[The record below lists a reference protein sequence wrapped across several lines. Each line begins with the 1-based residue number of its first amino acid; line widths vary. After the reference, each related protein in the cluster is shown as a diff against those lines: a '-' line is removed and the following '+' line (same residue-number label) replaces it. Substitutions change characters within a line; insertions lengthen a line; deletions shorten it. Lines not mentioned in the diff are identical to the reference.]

1 MIRSSYFENSVS
13 RETLLKLTKY
23 HEFLIENN
31 QKMSLISKKSEEIA
45 VKRHYEDCAQL
56 IKYLDKTDKVILDI
70 GTGAGLPG
78 IILDIIKN
86 DYDFSFST
94 HLVEKSPKKSEF
106 LKKANSF
113 LDLDLKIHNC
123 DVGSMKKKDYTTL
136 ISRAFKP
143 MKNFLEIISKAQ
155 LMFTKIIMMKGE
167 NYLDEFDEAKKYFE
181 INCDIHDSITNPGS
195 KLFVI
200 KGVKKLND

>member
-1 MIRSSYFENSVS
+1 MIRSSYFEKSVS
-13 RETLLKLTKY
+13 RETLLKLNKY

-31 QKMSLISKKSEEIA
+31 KKMSLISKNTEKKA

-56 IKYLDKTDKVILDI
+56 IKYIDKTDKTILDV

-78 IILDIIKN
+78 IILEIIKN
-86 DYDFSFST
+86 DHDMSFST
-94 HLVEKSPKKSEF
+94 HLVEKSPKKGKF
-106 LKKANSF
+106 LEKANSF

-123 DVGSMKKKDYTTL
+123 DVNSMNKKEFTTL

-143 MKNFLEIISKAQ
+143 MRTFLEIISNAQ
-155 LMFTKIIMMKGE
+155 LKFKKIIMMKGE
-167 NYLDEFDEAKKYFE
+167 NFMDEFIEAKKYFE
-181 INCDIHDSITNPGS
+181 INCDIHESMTNPGS

-200 KGVKKLND
+200 KGVTKL